1 MKTEQELQ
9 PDWIQELASSPF
21 NEPMFTEEMKS
32 SILNNAANGSVRMGR
47 KKRRSPTRLRM
58 MTASVSI
65 LLLIVAVWGWRE
77 SPVIQQ
83 LIPIKGWGNTA
94 DWAPRSVY
102 TEDGVDKLQAFP
114 GGDYAAGSPAGAWW
128 NLLTPIQGLEGKTI
142 RISAVHRDTGITLEE
157 LAETKITSDMAYNEF
172 TRLAS
177 RFALPLSGLWRFD
190 VMVDQEKYGDIVID
204 VPDSSWEP
212 SPSFVSA
219 ASDDPVEAMISS
231 KYPPTEMTGIEGRL
245 GFIDP
250 GFIAGQPNKYMWH
263 FWGRN
268 EELTGDLHITA
279 VKRNTTEIIDV
290 FKTRISPYPHNG
302 ADAAIPTSMSLPSP
316 GLWRIMASINGQL
329 FGSVIVEVDK
339 PQD

>member
-32 SILNNAANGSVRMGR
+32 SVLKNAANGSVRMGR
-47 KKRRSPTRLRM
+47 KKRKSPTRLRM
-58 MTASVSI
+58 MTASVFM
-65 LLLIVAVWGWRE
+65 LLLIVAAWGWRE
-77 SPVIQQ
+77 SSVIQQ
-83 LIPIKGWGNTA
+83 LIPIKDWGNAA

-128 NLLTPIQGLEGKTI
+128 NLLTPIQDLEGKTI

-157 LAETKITSDMAYNEF
+157 LAETKITSDMAYNDF
-172 TRLAS
+172 TRVSS

-190 VMVDQEKYGDIVID
+190 VMVDQEKYGDIVVD

-212 SPSFVSA
+212 SPRFRSGNYA
-219 ASDDPVEAMISS
+219 
-231 KYPPTEMTGIEGRL
+231 MTGVEGRL
-245 GFIDP
+245 GFIHP
-250 GFIAGQPNKYMWH
+250 GWFNANQPNKYMWH
-263 FWGRN
+263 FWGRD

-279 VKRNTTEIIDV
+279 VKRNTSEIIDV
-290 FKTRISPYPHNG
+290 FKVAGLRPSPLNG

-316 GLWRIMASINGQL
+316 GLWRIMVSIDGQL
-329 FGSVIVEVDK
+329 FDSVIVEVDK

>member
-32 SILNNAANGSVRMGR
+32 SVLKNAANGSVRMGR
-47 KKRRSPTRLRM
+47 KKRKSPTRLRM
-58 MTASVSI
+58 MTASVFM
-65 LLLIVAVWGWRE
+65 LLLIVAAWGWRE
-77 SPVIQQ
+77 SSVIQQ
-83 LIPIKGWGNTA
+83 LIPIKGWGNAA

-128 NLLTPIQGLEGKTI
+128 NLLTPIQDLEGKTI

-157 LAETKITSDMAYNEF
+157 LAETKITSDMAYNDF
-172 TRLAS
+172 TRVSS

-190 VMVDQEKYGDIVID
+190 VMVDQEKYGDIVVD

-212 SPSFVSA
+212 SPRFRSGNYA
-219 ASDDPVEAMISS
+219 
-231 KYPPTEMTGIEGRL
+231 MTGVEGRL
-245 GFIDP
+245 GFIHP
-250 GFIAGQPNKYMWH
+250 GWFNANQPNKYMWH
-263 FWGRN
+263 FWGRD

-279 VKRNTTEIIDV
+279 VKRNTSEIIDV
-290 FKTRISPYPHNG
+290 FKVAGLRPSPLNG

-316 GLWRIMASINGQL
+316 GLWRIMVSIDGQL
-329 FGSVIVEVDK
+329 FDSVIVEVDK

>member
-1 MKTEQELQ
+1 MKIEQELQ

-32 SILNNAANGSVRMGR
+32 SVLNNANGSVRMGR
-47 KKRRSPTRLRM
+47 KKRRSPTRLRI
-58 MTASVSI
+58 MTASVFM
-65 LLLIVAVWGWRE
+65 LLLIVAAWGWRE

-83 LIPIKGWGNTA
+83 LIPIKGWGNAA

-114 GGDYAAGSPAGAWW
+114 GGDNVAGTPAGAWW
-128 NLLTPIQGLEGKTI
+128 NLLTPIPDLEGKTI

-157 LAETKITSDMAYNEF
+157 LAETKITSDMAYNDF
-172 TRLAS
+172 TRVSS

-190 VMVDQEKYGDIVID
+190 VMVDQEKYGDIVVD

-212 SPSFVSA
+212 SPSFRSGNYA
-219 ASDDPVEAMISS
+219 
-231 KYPPTEMTGIEGRL
+231 MTGIVGRL

-263 FWGRN
+263 FWGRD
-268 EELTGDLHITA
+268 EELKGDLLIAA
-279 VKRNTTEIIDV
+279 VKKDTTEIIDV

-316 GLWRIMASINGQL
+316 GLWRIMVSINGQL

-339 PQD
+339 P

>member
-32 SILNNAANGSVRMGR
+32 SVLNNAANGSVRMGR
-47 KKRRSPTRLRM
+47 KKRRSPTRLRIT
-58 MTASVSI
+58 TASMFM
-65 LLLIVAVWGWRE
+65 LLLIVAAWGWRE

-83 LIPIKGWGNTA
+83 LIPIKGWGNAA

-114 GGDYAAGSPAGAWW
+114 GGDYAAGSPAGAVWF
-128 NLLTPIQGLEGKTI
+128 LQLPIQELEGKHI
-142 RISAVHRDTGITLEE
+142 RILATHRDTGMILEE
-157 LAETKITSDMAYNEF
+157 LPETRITRDMAYDKS
-172 TRLAS
+172 TRVVS
-177 RFALPLSGLWRFD
+177 RFGIPLAGLWRFD
-190 VMVDQEKYGDIVID
+190 VMVDQQKYGDIVVD

-219 ASDDPVEAMISS
+219 ASEDPVEAMLSS

-263 FWGRN
+263 FWGRD
-268 EELTGDLHITA
+268 EELKGDLHITA

-316 GLWRIMASINGQL
+316 GLWRIMVSINGQL
-329 FGSVIVEVDK
+329 FDSVIVEVDK

>member
-32 SILNNAANGSVRMGR
+32 RVLNNAANGSVRMGR
-47 KKRRSPTRLRM
+47 KKRKSPTRLRM
-58 MTASVSI
+58 MTASVFM
-65 LLLIVAVWGWRE
+65 LLLIVVAWGWRE

-83 LIPIKGWGNTA
+83 LIPIKGWGNAA
-94 DWAPRSVY
+94 DWAPRNVY
-102 TEDGVDKLQAFP
+102 TEAGVDKLQAVQ
-114 GGDYAAGSPAGAWW
+114 GGDYAAGSPAGAVWF
-128 NLLTPIQGLEGKTI
+128 LQLPIQELEGKHI
-142 RISAVHRDTGITLEE
+142 RILATHRDTGMILEE
-157 LAETKITSDMAYNEF
+157 LPETRITRDMAYDKS
-172 TRLAS
+172 TRVVS
-177 RFALPLSGLWRFD
+177 RFGIPLAGLWRFD
-190 VMVDQEKYGDIVID
+190 VMVDQQKYGDIVVD

-219 ASDDPVEAMISS
+219 ASEDPVEAMLSS

-263 FWGRN
+263 FWGRD
-268 EELTGDLHITA
+268 EELKGDLHITA
-279 VKRNTTEIIDV
+279 VKRNTTEIIDI

-302 ADAAIPTSMSLPSP
+302 ADAAIPTSMLLPSP
-316 GLWRIMASINGQL
+316 GLWRIMVSINGQL

>member
-32 SILNNAANGSVRMGR
+32 SVLKNAANGSVRMGR
-47 KKRRSPTRLRM
+47 KKRKSPTRLRM
-58 MTASVSI
+58 MTASVFM
-65 LLLIVAVWGWRE
+65 LLLIVAAWGWRE

-83 LIPIKGWGNTA
+83 LIPIKGWGNAA

-128 NLLTPIQGLEGKTI
+128 NLLTPIQDLEGKTI

-157 LAETKITSDMAYNEF
+157 LAETKITSDMAYNDF
-172 TRLAS
+172 TRVSS

-190 VMVDQEKYGDIVID
+190 VMVDQEKYGDIVVD

-212 SPSFVSA
+212 SPRFRSGNYA
-219 ASDDPVEAMISS
+219 
-231 KYPPTEMTGIEGRL
+231 MTGVEGRL
-245 GFIDP
+245 GFIHP
-250 GFIAGQPNKYMWH
+250 GWFNANQPNKYMWH
-263 FWGRN
+263 FWGRD

-279 VKRNTTEIIDV
+279 VKRNTSEIIDV
-290 FKTRISPYPHNG
+290 FKVAGLRPSPLNG

-316 GLWRIMASINGQL
+316 GLWRIMVSIDGQL
-329 FGSVIVEVDK
+329 FDSVIVEVDK

>member
-32 SILNNAANGSVRMGR
+32 SVLNYAANGSVRMGR
-47 KKRRSPTRLRM
+47 KKRRNPTRLRI
-58 MTASVSI
+58 MTASVFM
-65 LLLIVAVWGWRE
+65 LLLIVAAWGWRE

-83 LIPIKGWGNTA
+83 LIPIKGWGNAA

-128 NLLTPIQGLEGKTI
+128 NLLTPIQDLEGKTI

-157 LAETKITSDMAYNEF
+157 LAETKITSDMAYNDF
-172 TRLAS
+172 TRISS

-190 VMVDQEKYGDIVID
+190 VMVNQEKYGDIVVD
-204 VPDSSWEP
+204 VPDSGWEP
-212 SPSFVSA
+212 SPSFRSGNYA
-219 ASDDPVEAMISS
+219 
-231 KYPPTEMTGIEGRL
+231 MTGVEGRL
-245 GFIDP
+245 GFIHP
-250 GFIAGQPNKYMWH
+250 GWFNANQPNKYMWH

-290 FKTRISPYPHNG
+290 FEVAGLRPSPLNG

-316 GLWRIMASINGQL
+316 GLWRIMVSINGQL
-329 FGSVIVEVDK
+329 FDSVIVEVDK
-339 PQD
+339 P